1 MVLKYSDPPMVWDRS
16 QVEDVVLAD
25 VSAMF
30 SDIGVEGHHF
40 REIGIRLFE
49 DTVAENAEA
58 TK

>member
-1 MVLKYSDPPMVWDRS
+1 MVWDRS